1 MAKQQ
6 SKQKTSRPSEKPARK
21 KIAPAPSL
29 DSVMKLAAARQ
40 ERTAKSALQAKRQ
53 EVIQQVQ

>member
-1 MAKQQ
+1 MPKQQ
-6 SKQKTSRPSEKPARK
+6 SKMKSARPTEKAARK